1 MGRPLS
7 REAPGCLPAVLRP
20 VEAREYTLLRQI
32 FEQALRALPQSYPA
46 VQWLWYLRRLPDLFE
61 DELPTSGLYD
71 CSLMEL
77 MATTSTEPLAAN
89 ASLRQ
94 EREPEGCAL
103 AHSARRRG
111 HAPGMSV
118 GCWTLVMRD
127 CGSETRGT
135 NVSDDAVQL
144 EKRIRFALSTLGES
158 NSHHEFEALCLGL
171 ARRRITSNL
180 LPATGPVSSGGDQ
193 GRDAESHWTNIP
205 RELPGTSLYAS
216 LASTQRVVMA
226 CTIQATGVPGKIRK
240 DLASICG
247 QGTPVDR
254 VIYFTVTAVPTR
266 KRHDLIEEAA
276 RTHQV
281 DLEIWDAAALALHL
295 ADYDLFYLAV
305 QYLHLPS
312 DLAPPRPDGAGE
324 LPDWYVE
331 ARRRWQA
338 NDEPARTLG
347 DLVDLRAPLRHATFH
362 EEARAD
368 LPEWIGHARNLLAAA
383 AGEHTTLRARYEI
396 VVATL
401 RGLGDMHPADQ
412 LARDFFDTVTTDDTL
427 TDPGI
432 IEDAVILLQYAFGA
446 LTRGLTALTA
456 DDLCDWQRL
465 LADKTDRLL
474 DADPPANAMAHLL
487 AMRARLA
494 LHADMTADLESVPED
509 LPTVAEATAAVV
521 AAVEAGEPIPAL
533 RSEPPLTD
541 LDTGMNILLRLGH
554 HLDKAPLFPIEH
566 TADLFDY
573 LTPVLVDHPLYRE
586 VRDLLDQATDGVT
599 GQTARGERAQSRGLA
614 LIKNGRLPEALQE
627 IHEAK
632 ANWLRGDTLE
642 GGLIMLLLCA
652 RIYSELGLPVAAK
665 QYALAAAVAAQTA
678 PDPELRR
685 FVPRGIVLAAG
696 YDRQAGNWLSA
707 THLFCIGLMAQNAYC
722 DEPYNHERYPYV
734 WEMMA
739 DQALTLRI
747 ADAVRPGFVPLLRTI
762 TASVG
767 IDTLIDHLLAP
778 TVEDSTATEETY
790 TEEADAQGIGRPFSD
805 AGPSRHYAWNVL
817 GVDWEVTCPNER
829 LSVLAAERYTAALQV
844 FLGELATQDP
854 LFLPGRVSVEIRAD
868 ATLPHDRPVVCD
880 RDTNRWR
887 LRLPTAEPADLE
899 PEPSRLLTALIRVVL
914 SQSLLS
920 DEAFM
925 HLVEQALAYGLWHKL
940 LVGRPYDE
948 LADFLKA
955 DDYQTLAALADPAV
969 GAGMPRGQAKPA
981 ALPARTG
988 PGPGYEHETAL
999 QNVGNRYA
1007 NLLPIVRYT
1016 LPRLAADPGFRRTAT
1031 QLRHE
1036 GWCDWH
1042 LLTAIANAVGNHRAQ
1057 QQGLH
1062 PSPDDSEEH
1071 RARLLAAMQA
1081 PERSDDPPV
1090 PAEAFTE
1097 RALRSHLSV
1106 AAVST
1111 ARGFGL
1117 VIRPGSLDT
1126 QALLSVLG
1134 DRYGY
1139 WTDDIE
1145 HKDPFGQ
1152 PGAEEDMA

>member
-1 MGRPLS
+1 M
-7 REAPGCLPAVLRP
+7 
-20 VEAREYTLLRQI
+20 
-32 FEQALRALPQSYPA
+32 
-46 VQWLWYLRRLPDLFE
+46 
-61 DELPTSGLYD
+61 
-71 CSLMEL
+71 
-77 MATTSTEPLAAN
+77 
-89 ASLRQ
+89 
-94 EREPEGCAL
+94 
-103 AHSARRRG
+103 
-111 HAPGMSV
+111 
-118 GCWTLVMRD
+118 
-127 CGSETRGT
+127 
-135 NVSDDAVQL
+135 SDDAVQL
-144 EKRIRFALSTLGES
+144 ERRIRFALSILGES

-226 CTIQATGVPGKIRK
+226 CTIQATDVPGKIRK

-247 QGTPVDR
+247 HGTPVER

-281 DLEIWDAAALALHL
+281 GLEIWDAAGLAVHL

-305 QYLHLPS
+305 QYLHLSS

-324 LPDWYVE
+324 LPNWYVE

-338 NDEPARTLG
+338 NDEPACTLG

-368 LPEWIGHARNLLAAA
+368 LPEWIGRARALLAAET
-383 AGEHTTLRARYEI
+383 GEHTVLRAHYEI

-401 RGLGDMHPADQ
+401 RGLGDMRPTDQ
-412 LARDFFDTVTTDDTL
+412 LARDFFDTVTTDDPL

-432 IEDAVILLQYAFGA
+432 LEDAVMLLQYGFGA
-446 LTRGLTALTA
+446 AARGLTTLTA
-456 DDLCDWQRL
+456 DDLCNWQRL
-465 LADKTDRLL
+465 LADKIDRLL
-474 DADPPANAMAHLL
+474 DAGPPDNAMAHLL

-494 LHADMTADLESVPED
+494 LLADMTADLETAPED
-509 LPTVAEATAAVV
+509 LPTVAEVTAAVV

-533 RSEPPLTD
+533 QSQPPLTD

-554 HLDKAPLFPIEH
+554 HLDNAPLFPIEH

-586 VRDLLDQATDGVT
+586 VRDLLDQATDRVT
-599 GQTARGERAQSRGLA
+599 GQTARGERAQSRGHA
-614 LIKNGRLPEALQE
+614 LIKSGRLPQALQE

-632 ANWLRGDTLE
+632 ANWLRGDSLE

-652 RIYSELGLPVAAK
+652 RLYSELGLPIAAK
-665 QYALAAAVAAQTA
+665 QYALAAAAAAKTA
-678 PDPELRR
+678 PAPELSRY
-685 FVPRGIVLAAG
+685 VPRGIVLAAQ
-696 YDRQAGNWLSA
+696 YDRQAGNWISA

-734 WEMMA
+734 WDMMA

-767 IDTLIDHLLAP
+767 INALIDDLLTP
-778 TVEDSTATEETY
+778 TANDHTATEATY
-790 TEEADAQGIGRPFSD
+790 SEEADTQGIGRPFSD
-805 AGPSRHYAWNVL
+805 AGPTRRYAWHAL
-817 GVDWEVTCPNER
+817 GVDWEVTCPNEH
-829 LSVLAAERYTAALQV
+829 LQVLAAERYTAALQV

-854 LFLPGRVSVEIRAD
+854 LFLPGRVSIEIHAD
-868 ATLPHDRPVVCD
+868 ATLPHNQPAVCD
-880 RDTNRWR
+880 QSADRGTNRWR
-887 LRLPTAEPADLE
+887 LRLPTAVSADLE
-899 PEPSRLLTALIRVVL
+899 TEPSRLLNALVKVVL

-920 DEAFM
+920 NEAFV
-925 HLVEQALAYGLWHKL
+925 HLVEQALANGLWHKL

-948 LADFLKA
+948 LADFLRA
-955 DDYQTLAALADPAV
+955 DDYQTMAALADPAV
-969 GAGMPRGQAKPA
+969 GAGTPRGQAKPA
-981 ALPARTG
+981 ALPAQSG
-988 PGPGYEHETAL
+988 PGPGYEHKKAL
-999 QNVGNRYA
+999 EAVRNRYA
-1007 NLLPIVRYT
+1007 VMLPIVRHT
-1016 LPRLAADPGFRRTAT
+1016 LHRLSADSGFRRTAT
-1031 QLRHE
+1031 QLREE
-1036 GWCDWH
+1036 GWRDWH
-1042 LLTAIANAVGNHRAQ
+1042 LLTAIANVVGNHRAQ

-1062 PSPDDSEEH
+1062 PSPDDSPE
-1071 RARLLAAMQA
+1071 RQARILAVMQA
-1081 PERSDDPPV
+1081 PERSEDPPV
-1090 PAEAFTE
+1090 LAEALTE
-1097 RALRSHLSV
+1097 RALRAHLSV

-1111 ARGFGL
+1111 AHSFGL
-1117 VIRPGSLDT
+1117 AVRHGFLGR

-1139 WTDDIE
+1139 WTDDVE
-1145 HKDPFGQ
+1145 HDDPFDWLA
-1152 PGAEEDMA
+1152 AEDAMTSD

>member
-1 MGRPLS
+1 M
-7 REAPGCLPAVLRP
+7 
-20 VEAREYTLLRQI
+20 
-32 FEQALRALPQSYPA
+32 
-46 VQWLWYLRRLPDLFE
+46 
-61 DELPTSGLYD
+61 
-71 CSLMEL
+71 
-77 MATTSTEPLAAN
+77 
-89 ASLRQ
+89 
-94 EREPEGCAL
+94 
-103 AHSARRRG
+103 
-111 HAPGMSV
+111 
-118 GCWTLVMRD
+118 
-127 CGSETRGT
+127 
-135 NVSDDAVQL
+135 SDDAVQL
-144 EKRIRFALSTLGES
+144 ERRIRFALSILGES

-171 ARRRITSNL
+171 ARRRITGNL

-226 CTIQATGVPGKIRK
+226 CTIQATGVPGKIRR

-254 VIYFTVTAVPTR
+254 VIYFTVTAVPAR
-266 KRHDLIEEAA
+266 KRHDLIEEAT

-281 DLEIWDAAALALHL
+281 DLEIWDAAALATHL

-312 DLAPPRPDGAGE
+312 DLAPPRPDGSGE

-338 NDEPARTLG
+338 NDEPGRTLG

-368 LPEWIGHARNLLAAA
+368 LPEWIGHARALLAAV
-383 AGEHTTLRARYEI
+383 AGEHTALRARYEI

-401 RGLGDMHPADQ
+401 RGLGDMHPTDQ
-412 LARDFFDTVTTDDTL
+412 LARDFFDTVTTDDAL

-432 IEDAVILLQYAFGA
+432 LEDAVILLQYAFGA
-446 LTRGLTALTA
+446 LARGLTALTA
-456 DDLCDWQRL
+456 DDLCGWQRL
-465 LADKTDRLL
+465 LADKIDRLL
-474 DADPPANAMAHLL
+474 DAAPPANAMAHLL
-487 AMRARLA
+487 AMGARLA
-494 LHADMTADLESVPED
+494 LHADMTAELETVPED
-509 LPTVAEATAAVV
+509 LPTVAEVTAAVV
-521 AAVEAGEPIPAL
+521 QAVEAGEPIPAL
-533 RSEPPLTD
+533 QSDPPLTD
-541 LDTGMNILLRLGH
+541 LDTGMNILLRLGR
-554 HLDKAPLFPIEH
+554 HLDKAPMFPIER

-586 VRDLLDQATDGVT
+586 VRDLLDEATDRVT

-614 LIKNGRLPEALQE
+614 LIKNGRLSQALQE

-652 RIYSELGLPVAAK
+652 RLYSELGLPLAAK
-665 QYALAAAVAAQTA
+665 QYALAAAAAAKTA
-678 PDPELRR
+678 PAPELNRY
-685 FVPRGIVLAAG
+685 VPRGIILAAQ
-696 YDRQAGNWLSA
+696 YDRQAGNWISA
-707 THLFCIGLMAQNAYC
+707 TRLFSIGLMAQNVYC

-739 DQALTLRI
+739 DQALTLRV

-767 IDTLIDHLLAP
+767 IDTLIDDLLAP
-778 TVEDSTATEETY
+778 TADDPTVTEETY
-790 TEEADAQGIGRPFSD
+790 AEEADAQGIGRPFSD
-805 AGPSRHYAWNVL
+805 AGPTRHYAWHAL
-817 GVDWEVTCPNER
+817 GVDWEITCPNEH

-844 FLGELATQDP
+844 FLGELAPQEP
-854 LFLPGRVSVEIRAD
+854 LFLPGRVSVEIRVDD
-868 ATLPHDRPVVCD
+868 ALPHVQPAVCEQSAE

-887 LRLPTAEPADLE
+887 LRLPAGAPADLE
-899 PEPSRLLTALIRVVL
+899 AEPPRLLTALIKVVL

-920 DEAFM
+920 DKAFK
-925 HLVEQALAYGLWHKL
+925 HLVEQALAGGLWHKL

-948 LADFLKA
+948 LADFLRP
-955 DDYQTLAALADPAV
+955 DDYQTMAALADPAV
-969 GAGMPRGQAKPA
+969 GAGTPRGQAKPA

-988 PGPGYEHETAL
+988 PGPGYEHKEAL
-999 QNVGNRYA
+999 EAVRNRYA
-1007 NLLPIVRYT
+1007 VMLPIVRYT
-1016 LPRLAADPGFRRTAT
+1016 LPRLSAEPGFRRTAT
-1031 QLRHE
+1031 QLREE
-1036 GWCDWH
+1036 GWRDWH
-1042 LLTAIANAVGNHRAQ
+1042 LLTAIANVVGNHRAQ

-1062 PSPDDSEEH
+1062 PSPGDSPEH
-1071 RARLLAAMQA
+1071 RARILAAMQA
-1081 PERSDDPPV
+1081 PERPEDPPV

-1097 RALRSHLSV
+1097 RALRAHLSV
-1106 AAVST
+1106 AAVNT
-1111 ARGFGL
+1111 ADSLGL
-1117 VIRPGSLDT
+1117 VVRHGLLDR

-1139 WTDDIE
+1139 WTDDVE
-1145 HKDPFGQ
+1145 HNDPFGW
-1152 PGAEEDMA
+1152 PAEEDVATPDRGRA